1 MGIHNLPT
9 GFQAY
14 SEQELK
20 DRLKMINKQDR
31 KLLKIEKDLK
41 PNWAGSE
48 WKQTYSYQ
56 LKEKIRRLIK

>member
-14 SEQELK
+14 SEQDLK
-20 DRLKMINKQDR
+20 DRLKMISKGDR
-31 KLLKIEKDLK
+31 KLLKIEKDVK
-41 PNWAGSE
+41 PSWAGHD

-56 LKEKIRRLIK
+56 LKDSIRKLLK